1 MLREEIAAAG
11 GWLSFERFM
20 DRSLYAPGLGYYA
33 AGARKFGVAGDF
45 ITAPEVSPLFGQ
57 CLANALAE
65 GLRAHGGDLLE
76 LGPGSGRL
84 AFDLL
89 QALAALGAAPRQYY
103 LLEVSAD
110 LIERQRALLATL
122 PAALRNRAV
131 WIDRLPQ
138 NFEGAIVA
146 NEVLDVVPVHLLHFS
161 QGGVSERGVEWRDG
175 AFAWRDVA
183 LPVAL
188 QTDAEAIRA
197 CFPARFSGDYL
208 TEAAPGVSAL
218 VASLSEVLAHGV
230 LLFIDYGFHR
240 AEYYHHDR
248 AGGTLMCHYRHFA
261 HTDPFLY
268 PGLQDLTAHVDF
280 TRVAAAAEAVAGLD
294 LVGYTTQA
302 QFLLNAGITE
312 AIAARQAEGSAAYL
326 SVTNQAQRLL
336 SPAEM
341 GESFKAIGFSRGG
354 WPLAALSRARQRPL

>member
-1 MLREEIAAAG
+1 MLRNEIAAAG

-20 DRSLYAPGLGYYA
+20 DRALYAPGLGYYA
-33 AGARKFGVAGDF
+33 AGARKFGAAGDF
-45 ITAPEVSPLFGQ
+45 ITAPEISPLFGQ
-57 CLANALAE
+57 CIASALAA
-65 GLRAHGGDLLE
+65 GLRTYGGDLLE

-89 QALAALGAAPRQYY
+89 QALAALGVPPRHYY

-110 LIERQRALLATL
+110 LIERQRALLTTL
-122 PAALRNRAV
+122 PAELRTRAV
-131 WIDRLPQ
+131 WIDRLPRQ
-138 NFEGAIVA
+138 FEGAIVA
-146 NEVLDVVPVHLLHFS
+146 NEVLDVVPVHLLHVT
-161 QGGVSERGVEWRDG
+161 QGGVFERGVEWRED
-175 AFAWRDVA
+175 AFAWRDMP
-183 LPVAL
+183 LPAAL
-188 QTDAEAIRA
+188 QVEAEVIRSYL
-197 CFPARFSGDYL
+197 PAGFSADYL
-208 TEAAPGVSAL
+208 TEVSPGVSGL
-218 VASLSEVLAHGV
+218 VASLAEALAHGV

-248 AGGTLMCHYRHFA
+248 IGGTLMCHYRHFA

-280 TRVAAAAEAVAGLD
+280 TRVAAAAGGLE

-312 AIAARQAEGSAAYL
+312 AIAARQAEGNAAYL
-326 SVTNQAQRLL
+326 TVTNQAQRLL

-341 GESFKAIGFSRGG
+341 GDVFKAIGFSRGG
-354 WPLAALSRARQRPL
+354 WPLAALERARQRPL